1 MRTISGMII
10 TGSLALALAGCGSKQ
25 GSSTEANVPI
35 TTGPSG
41 DPNPPA
47 ETKLVYELD
56 QSKHVLAAGPMHG
69 SVGGAEVS
77 PNAVVEG
84 DFLRFQVLKPGKEEA
99 EREISI
105 RLRTDVTHNLFS
117 GRCVIGTGM
126 APAPYVP
133 EIMLSVPGKPTVGF
147 PNGYAMT
154 LELGPRIGGKM
165 KGKIYLALP
174 DDQKSFIGGE
184 FTANA
189 PRLPIEPPGLEDVPF
204 INGSVTLMGAPSGAV
219 VMTGYAAAPN
229 GTVSNVGIAA
239 LDIELGE
246 SPEGQK
252 WTQRDDDKPRV
263 TSLIAGDGKKA
274 PSRFEHSKL
283 TPGRYLAFAGLKEGP
298 ASWKW
303 VDVGPK
309 STEKA
314 DLVIDATKVGGL
326 EVTAPLGSLS
336 KIQMAPADDPLRPL
350 DATLFELIAMQ
361 LKLEKDI
368 VARKALFKN
377 LAPGRYEVRD
387 KASGQIR
394 MVEIVAGKTIEL
406 DFDAKPLPKKPD
418 PAPDPKSK
426 G

>member
-1 MRTISGMII
+1 
-10 TGSLALALAGCGSKQ
+10 
-25 GSSTEANVPI
+25 
-35 TTGPSG
+35 
-41 DPNPPA
+41 
-47 ETKLVYELD
+47 
-56 QSKHVLAAGPMHG
+56 
-69 SVGGAEVS
+69 
-77 PNAVVEG
+77 
-84 DFLRFQVLKPGKEEA
+84 
-99 EREISI
+99 
-105 RLRTDVTHNLFS
+105 
-117 GRCVIGTGM
+117 
-126 APAPYVP
+126 
-133 EIMLSVPGKPTVGF
+133 
-147 PNGYAMT
+147 
-154 LELGPRIGGKM
+154 
-165 KGKIYLALP
+165 
-174 DDQKSFIGGE
+174 
-184 FTANA
+184 
-189 PRLPIEPPGLEDVPF
+189 
-204 INGSVTLMGAPSGAV
+204 LMGAPSGAV